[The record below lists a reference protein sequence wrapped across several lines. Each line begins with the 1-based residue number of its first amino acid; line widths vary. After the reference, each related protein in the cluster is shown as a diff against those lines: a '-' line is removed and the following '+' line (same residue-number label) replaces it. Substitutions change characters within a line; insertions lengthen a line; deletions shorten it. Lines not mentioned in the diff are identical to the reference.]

1 MAVIEYV
8 VPARGLNQKLL
19 FLARDALGSLD
30 LRNQRI
36 GLCRIQHVREIRP
49 FADRFVLRDFDFH
62 GIGIVSGKRRIF
74 KIKAEIIAVKVE
86 AFELLIQLFDVPAR
100 LFASLVGQQAVFALL
115 GFGQA
120 FIDHDAGFPIA
131 ELQERL
137 EPRMAGEDDAVFVDF
152 DGVEVA
158 GLANALHDVLD
169 SRVVDPGVVFV
180 GDEPF
185 DRPDLVSLFHGVH
198 LLFG

>member
-1 MAVIEYV
+1 M
-8 VPARGLNQKLL
+8 
-19 FLARDALGSLD
+19 
-30 LRNQRI
+30 
-36 GLCRIQHVREIRP
+36 
-49 FADRFVLRDFDFH
+49 
-62 GIGIVSGKRRIF
+62 
-74 KIKAEIIAVKVE
+74 
-86 AFELLIQLFDVPAR
+86 
-100 LFASLVGQQAVFALL
+100 

-169 SRVVDPGVVFV
+169 RRVVDPGVVFV